1 MWEKSLVHSPF
12 LIERQT
18 NILVCRFLFIMV
30 KTHSAQ
36 HNIALAML
44 SVTALVWGAGFLLSD
59 LLLQNGF
66 ADAPFALNALRFAIA
81 AILLALVFCTKVRFN
96 RQTLLYGSVGGVLLF
111 GGFALQL
118 LGLKY
123 TTPAACGFF
132 TASYTL
138 FVPFLVWILFKKR
151 PTFMTM
157 AGVIFAL
164 AGLLILNTNS
174 SSLTADRETLLGNM
188 ITLGGSLFFAI
199 QDIRRGGIRLA
210 ANKLCKLLVAD
221 SHNFRRR
228 HGVRLLCADLCAK
241 QAFPH
246 GNVGAYR
253 VRVACG
259 RNTFRIAGA
268 GTAYVANMR
277 RRRAGACRR
286 GAYRDFA
293 HHNQQKD
300 GARRRGTGA
309 LAAGKLAPTCGRG
322 TSDKQ
327 KAKCVNTSY
336 NFIAGG
342 GEPPFL
348 CAKAPSMPPVP
359 ASTEKG
365 GTGTQF

>member
-36 HNIALAML
+36 HNIALVML

-66 ADAPFALNALRFAIA
+66 ADAPFTLNALRFAIA

-188 ITLGGSLFFAI
+188 ITLGGSLFFAMQIIWVERAMGKGCTDSVSLTFI
-199 QDIRRGGIRLA
+199 QVAVCAVTFALASLIFEGAGYASLQINFANCWWQIAIISVVGTAFAYFAQTYAQSKLSPTETSVLIGCESPVGAILSVSLGLEPLTWQICVGGALV
-210 ANKLCKLLVAD
+210 LVAVVLIEILPTVINKKTAHGIGEQSPSQQED
-221 SHNFRRR
+221 LPQSAEEERRTNK
-228 HGVRLLCADLCAK
+228 K
-241 QAFPH
+241 Q
-246 GNVGAYR
+246 R
-253 VRVACG
+253 V
-259 RNTFRIAGA
+259 
-268 GTAYVANMR
+268 
-277 RRRAGACRR
+277 
-286 GAYRDFA
+286 
-293 HHNQQKD
+293 
-300 GARRRGTGA
+300 
-309 LAAGKLAPTCGRG
+309 
-322 TSDKQ
+322 
-327 KAKCVNTSY
+327 
-336 NFIAGG
+336 
-342 GEPPFL
+342 
-348 CAKAPSMPPVP
+348 
-359 ASTEKG
+359 
-365 GTGTQF
+365 